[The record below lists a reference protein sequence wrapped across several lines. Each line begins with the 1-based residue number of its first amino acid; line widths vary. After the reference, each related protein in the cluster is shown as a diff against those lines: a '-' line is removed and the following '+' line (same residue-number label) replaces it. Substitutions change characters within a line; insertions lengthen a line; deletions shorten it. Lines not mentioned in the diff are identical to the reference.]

1 MKIASNFMQKLK
13 KSKKGFRKPF
23 SAIALAVL
31 GVGVFATPAL
41 AASLISNG
49 SFESGTDPEV
59 FSTVSAGDSTTITN
73 WTVSSG
79 SVDYIGTYWE
89 ASDGDRSIDLSGN
102 TPGSLQQTFSTVAGQ
117 KYFVTFDMAGNP
129 DGGSAV
135 KTLTVNTT
143 GGTPVLYSFNSTGQT
158 HEDMGWEQKVYSFIA
173 SGPTTTLTFTST
185 TGDAYGPAIDNVEL
199 AGVPTNKNQCKNGG
213 WMNLVDNSGHPFV
226 NQGQCAAY
234 VNGNKNV
241 NKVKNTNNVT
251 VTNNSTQTATTGN
264 ARVTNNTTGGN
275 ATSGDAGNS
284 NSTSNTVNVSNSV
297 NLTSE
302 PSEPTL

>member
-1 MKIASNFMQKLK
+1 MRIASNFMQKLK

-31 GVGVFATPAL
+31 GVGAFATPAL
-41 AASLISNG
+41 AASSISNG
-49 SFESGTDPEV
+49 SFENGTNPGP
-59 FSTVSAGDSTTITN
+59 FITLTAPNSTNIPN
-73 WTVSSG
+73 WTVASG
-79 SVDYIGTYWE
+79 SVDYIGTYWP
-89 ASDGDRSIDLSGN
+89 ASDGTRSIDLSGN
-102 TPGSLQQTFSTVAGQ
+102 AAGSLTQTFSTVNGH
-117 KYFVTFDMAGNP
+117 KYVVTFDMAGNP
-129 DGGSAV
+129 EGEPAV
-135 KTLTVNTT
+135 KTMTVNAT
-143 GGTPVLYSFNSTGQT
+143 GGPTTAYSFDSTGNT
-158 HEDMGWEQKVYSFIA
+158 LASMDWGKRVYTFTA
-173 SGPTTTLTFTST
+173 TGPSTTLTFAST
-185 TGDAYGPAIDNVEL
+185 TATAFGPALDNVVV
-199 AGVPTNKNQCKNGG
+199 AQTPTTKQQCKNGG
-213 WMNLVDNSGHPFV
+213 WMNLVDNNGHPFV
-226 NQGQCAAY
+226 NQGQCVAY

-302 PSEPTL
+302 PSEPAL